1 MLQIFK
7 LQRPALVCILFIS
20 CGYSV
25 SASAVITSQSGAQKS
40 DASFNTD
47 YKQSSDSKSKHLN
60 TSENQLSLIQNA
72 FDDNEFISLVP
83 DASPKENQ
91 ELEWD
96 ESLPSGGEGDDQIF
110 SVTNSILPKD
120 LNNKKNEQFA
130 LQRETFKAAVK
141 ALNRG
146 QHKTYTRLR
155 KKLDS
160 YPLSP
165 YLDYYELRRYLSKAR
180 QKDINEFIAKNSDL
194 AVVPHLKK
202 AWLQSLARKKHWSAY
217 LDFYEDISL
226 GENPIKIKS
235 AKLGCH
241 YHWSQFKTGEVRK
254 AFNGAKTLWLVGKSQ
269 DKACDSLFKKWMS
282 SNLFNDELVWQRIQ
296 MAISKRQYSL
306 ARFLGK
312 SLDQTQQKR
321 INTWISLY
329 KNPQKL
335 IAKSP
340 YIGDTIERN
349 GMVFNTLMRLIDKD
363 PVNAI
368 DAWELYEAKL
378 NFSDIQ
384 IEEFKSTLATILE
397 LRGLPEAE
405 QWLYEANPG
414 GNNTLLNQLAIRRAL
429 SKADWVSVANLIEK
443 LPETQKYS
451 SQSRYWY
458 ARALESIVQENL
470 SRPDSD
476 ENKIIS
482 NSSDTLQAEII
493 YQQLASE
500 RSYYGFLASQR
511 SQLPMRLV
519 PMPVSIQ
526 NSEIVK
532 LNDNPALQRAFE
544 FYHLGQFAN
553 GRREWNAALSRMND
567 KQKLVAAKLASE
579 RQWHSEA
586 IRSVSK
592 SSYRDRLRLRFP
604 LAHNETVQQ
613 QAIKTGITVEWIY
626 AIIRQE
632 SMFMTDARSSA
643 GATGMMQ
650 LLPGT
655 ARLVAKKQK
664 LPYRGTRD
672 LLNPD
677 KNIALGAHYLSE
689 LLERF
694 NNNIV
699 LATAAYNA
707 GPHRVDRWLANEH
720 YPENI
725 PGDVWIEMIP
735 YKETRHYVKQVLAF
749 QVIYQHLMGDEP
761 EILSSIQ
768 VISSNIDS
776 DSITTA
782 ID

>member
-1 MLQIFK
+1 VLQTFK
-7 LQRPALVCILFIS
+7 LQRSALISILFIF
-20 CGYSV
+20 CGHSV
-25 SASAVITSQSGAQKS
+25 SALALINSQSGAQKS
-40 DASFNTD
+40 DTSFNTL
-47 YKQSSDSKSKHLN
+47 YKQSNEVNNKLLNASDK
-60 TSENQLSLIQNA
+60 QDSLINNA
-72 FDDNEFISLVP
+72 FDDNEFISLAP
-83 DASPKENQ
+83 DAPSKNNQ
-91 ELEWD
+91 ALEWD
-96 ESLPSGGEGDDQIF
+96 ESLPSGNDGDEQ
-110 SVTNSILPKD
+110 NSFATDSAFPD
-120 LNNKKNEQFA
+120 SLNGQTSEQ
-130 LQRETFKAAVK
+130 LTQQREIFKSAIR

-146 QHKTYTRLR
+146 QHQTYTKLR

-165 YLDYYELRRYLSKAR
+165 YLDYYELRRYLSKAS
-180 QKDINEFIAKNSDL
+180 QKDIDNFIVKNSDL

-202 AWLQSLARKKHWSAY
+202 AWLQALARKKHWPAY
-217 LDFYEDISL
+217 LEFYEDVSL
-226 GENPIKIKS
+226 DENPIKIRS
-235 AKLGCH
+235 AKLNCN

-254 AFNGAKTLWLVGKSQ
+254 AFDGAKNLWLVGKSQ

-282 SNLFNDELVWQRIQ
+282 SNLFNDELIWQRIQ
-296 MAISKRQYSL
+296 LAISKRQYSL

-312 SLDQTQQKR
+312 SFDRAQQKR
-321 INTWISLY
+321 VNTWIGLH
-329 KNPQKL
+329 KHPENL

-340 YIGDTIERN
+340 YLGDTIERN
-349 GMVFNTLMRLIDKD
+349 GMVFNTLMRLIDRN
-363 PVNAI
+363 PVKAI

-378 NFSDIQ
+378 DFSDIQ
-384 IEEFKSTLATILE
+384 NEEFKSTLATILE

-429 SKADWVSVANLIEK
+429 TKSDWISVADLIEK
-443 LPETQKYS
+443 LPEAQKYS

-470 SRPDSD
+470 TRQGSD
-476 ENKIIS
+476 KNTFAS
-482 NSSDTLQAEII
+482 YTLQAEII

-500 RSYYGFLASQR
+500 RSYYGFLASQK

-526 NSEIVK
+526 NSEIIA

-553 GRREWNAALSRMND
+553 GRREWNAALSRMSD
-567 KQKLVAAKLASE
+567 KQKLVAAKLASGK
-579 RQWHSEA
+579 QWHSEA

-592 SSYRDRLRLRFP
+592 SAYRDRLRLRFP

-613 QAIKTGITVEWIY
+613 QAEKTGITIEWIY

-655 ARLVAKKQK
+655 ARLVAKKQN
-664 LPYRGTRD
+664 LPYRGIKD
-672 LLNPD
+672 LLNPE
-677 KNIALGAHYLSE
+677 KNIALGSHYLSE

-768 VISSNIDS
+768 VISSNMDS
-776 DSITTA
+776 DSISTA